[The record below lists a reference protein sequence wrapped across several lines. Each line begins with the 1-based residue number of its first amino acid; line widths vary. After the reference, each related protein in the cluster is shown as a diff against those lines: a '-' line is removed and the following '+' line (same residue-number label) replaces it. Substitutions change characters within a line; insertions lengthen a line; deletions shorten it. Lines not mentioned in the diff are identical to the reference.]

1 MHLAEL
7 NIARLNQP
15 IDHPDIAD
23 FVDNLDRIN
32 GLAERMPGF
41 VWRFKDESGNATN
54 VQAFEDPMLIANIS
68 VWETPEDLERFV
80 WGTIHRKFYERQDEW
95 FQKMTSH
102 HFVMW
107 WVEEGHLPD
116 LAEAKARLKHL
127 QDYGPTEE
135 AFGWADLRS
144 AKLWEKSRC
153 A

>member
-7 NIARLNQP
+7 NVGRLTQP

-41 VWRFKDESGNATN
+41 VWRLQDENGNATSFRG
-54 VQAFEDPMLIANIS
+54 FEDPSLIPNLS
-68 VWETPEDLERFV
+68 VWETAEDLERFV
-80 WGTIHRKFYERQDEW
+80 WGTIHRKFYERRDEW
-95 FQKMTSH
+95 FQKMSEH

-116 LAEAKARLKHL
+116 LAEARERLEHL
-127 QDYGPTEE
+127 EKNGPSDY
-135 AFGWADLRS
+135 AFGWAELRS
-144 AKLWEKSRC
+144 AKLWKKSRC

>member
-7 NIARLNQP
+7 NIARLVQP

-23 FVDNLDRIN
+23 FVNNLERIN

-41 VWRFKDESGNATN
+41 VWRFQDESGNATG
-54 VQAFEDPMLIANIS
+54 VKGFEDPMVIPNLS
-68 VWETPEDLERFV
+68 VWKSAEDLERFV
-80 WGTIHRKFYERQDEW
+80 WGTIHRKFYERRDEW
-95 FQKMTSH
+95 FSKMTEH

-116 LAEAKARLKHL
+116 LEEAKARLKML
-127 QDYGPTEE
+127 QDHGPGEE
-135 AFGWADLRS
+135 AFGWAELRS
-144 AKLWEKSRC
+144 AKLWKKSRC

>member
-7 NIARLNQP
+7 NVGRLTQP
-15 IDHPDIAD
+15 IDHPDIID

-41 VWRFKDESGNATN
+41 VWRLQDDSGNATSLRG
-54 VQAFEDPMLIANIS
+54 FEDPQLIPNLS
-68 VWETPEDLERFV
+68 VWESAEELERFV
-80 WGTIHRKFYERQDEW
+80 WGTIHRKFYERRDEW
-95 FQKMTSH
+95 FNKMSEH

-116 LAEAKARLKHL
+116 LAEARERLEHL
-127 QDYGPTEE
+127 EKNGPSDH
-135 AFGWADLRS
+135 AFGWAELRS

>member
-7 NIARLNQP
+7 NIGRLAQP

-23 FVDNLDRIN
+23 FVNNLDRIN

-41 VWRFKDESGNATN
+41 VWRLKDESGNATS
-54 VQAFEDPMLIANIS
+54 VQAFEDPLVIPNLS
-68 VWETPEDLERFV
+68 VWESAEQLERFV
-80 WGTIHRKFYERQDEW
+80 WGTIHRKFYERRDEW
-95 FQKMTSH
+95 FQMMTEH

-116 LAEAKARLKHL
+116 LEEAKARLKHL
-127 QDYGPTEE
+127 QDHGPSDH
-135 AFGWADLRS
+135 AFGWAELRS

>member
-7 NIARLNQP
+7 NIARLSQP

-54 VQAFEDPMLIANIS
+54 VQAFEDPMLIPNLS
-68 VWETPEDLERFV
+68 VWESAVDLERFV
-80 WGTIHRKFYERQDEW
+80 WGTIHRKFYERKDEW
-95 FQKMTSH
+95 FLLMAEH

-116 LAEAKARLKHL
+116 LSEAKARLEL
-127 QDYGPTEE
+127 LRSNGPSEE
-135 AFGWADLRS
+135 AFGWADLHS

>member
-7 NIARLNQP
+7 NIARLAQP

-41 VWRFKDESGNATN
+41 VWRFKDESGNVTA
-54 VQAFEDPMLIANIS
+54 VQAFEDPMVIPNLS
-68 VWETPEDLERFV
+68 VWESAGDLERFV
-80 WGTIHRKFYERQDEW
+80 WGTIHRKFYERRDEW
-95 FQKMTSH
+95 FQKMTEH

-107 WVEEGHLPD
+107 WVEEGHQPD
-116 LAEAKARLKHL
+116 LEEAKARLKML
-127 QDYGPTEE
+127 QDRGPSED